1 MKDGMRIVV
10 KIDDAVNPGDDKDT
24 SPQLP
29 KPADRRQT
37 ERRSDGKRRYSHS
50 AGAYKPEKRSL
61 LDRRSA
67 KRRMSDTEMGEK
79 K

>member
-1 MKDGMRIVV
+1 MKDGSRKAL
-10 KIDDAVNPGDDKDT
+10 KIDDAVNPGDDKDA
-24 SPQLP
+24 SLQLP
-29 KPADRRQT
+29 KPADRRQA

-61 LDRRSA
+61 LDRRGA
-67 KRRMSDTEMGEK
+67 KRRMSDTEMGDK